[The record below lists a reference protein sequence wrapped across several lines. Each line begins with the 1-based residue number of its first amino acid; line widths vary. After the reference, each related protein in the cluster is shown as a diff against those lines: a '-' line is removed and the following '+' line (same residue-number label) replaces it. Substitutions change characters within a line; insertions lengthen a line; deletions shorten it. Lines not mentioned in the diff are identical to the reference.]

1 MGEWA
6 ESKHLGSL
14 VCLLPPLKAGRGS
27 NSPDSRNFR
36 KAKAQSTR
44 NWKYGY
50 HKIIASFELEGTFKY
65 HLVQLLFIQ
74 GLLQP
79 DQVAQSPSQPD
90 LDCLQGWGTH
100 HIPKKS
106 SLFLKPLST

>member
-27 NSPDSRNFR
+27 NGPDSRNFR

-50 HKIIASFELEGTFKY
+50 HKIIASLSWKGPLNTIWSNSSSY
-65 HLVQLLFIQ
+65 RDSYSQIRLLR
-74 GLLQP
+74 
-79 DQVAQSPSQPD
+79 AQA
-90 LDCLQGWGTH
+90 
-100 HIPKKS
+100 
-106 SLFLKPLST
+106 SLILIVSRDGAPITYPRKARSF